1 MNKLYGIDYNIYVCG
16 GIGNYKLQIADSKT
30 VFFYTESEMLRQIAE
45 LKENCSVGEIK
56 PFITEIK
63 RVEYKLS

>member
-30 VFFYTESEMLRQIAE
+30 VFFYTESEMLRKVAE
-45 LKENCSVGEIK
+45 LKENNSIGEIK
-56 PFITEIK
+56 PFITEVKKI
-63 RVEYKLS
+63 EYKL